1 MRSCRGSREGAGDA
15 TAVQPPRR
23 RMTPRLAYFGTSCPP
38 RRDAQMHSRAVL
50 PVKKPSPSLT
60 PGGGRERAN
69 GAVQAARSGAGATT
83 RAVRVGFRLA
93 AHIIAGRSNS
103 R

>member
-1 MRSCRGSREGAGDA
+1 
-15 TAVQPPRR
+15 
-23 RMTPRLAYFGTSCPP
+23 MTQRLAHFGTSYRRAPTRNYILAPVLPMKRPP
-38 RRDAQMHSRAVL
+38 R
-50 PVKKPSPSLT
+50 SLT
-60 PGGGRERAN
+60 PGRGRERAN

-93 AHIIAGRSNS
+93 DHIIAGRSNS

>member
-1 MRSCRGSREGAGDA
+1 
-15 TAVQPPRR
+15 
-23 RMTPRLAYFGTSCPP
+23 MTPRLAHFGASYPTRKCILAP
-38 RRDAQMHSRAVL
+38 VL
-50 PVKKPSPSLT
+50 LVKKPPRSRT
-60 PGGGRERAN
+60 PGGGRERSN

-93 AHIIAGRSNS
+93 DHTIAGRSNS